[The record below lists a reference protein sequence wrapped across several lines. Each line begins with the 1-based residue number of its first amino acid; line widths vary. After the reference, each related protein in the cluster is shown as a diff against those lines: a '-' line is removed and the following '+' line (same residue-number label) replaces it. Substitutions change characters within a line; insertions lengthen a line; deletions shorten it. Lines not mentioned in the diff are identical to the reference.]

1 MRGATPFPVSESL
14 LCCFVTALARQGLA
28 PSTIR
33 TYLASVRHA
42 QIVRGLPEP
51 REHSGLPRLRLVQAG
66 VQRARAEQGH
76 SRVRQRLPVTP
87 AHLRLV
93 RSIWNHYAADPDI
106 VMLWA
111 AATAC
116 FFGFFRSG
124 EITVPSRNAYNPKVH
139 LSWGDVTVDSHSS
152 PSIVRVHLKRTK
164 CDQFGRGVDVFIG
177 RTHDDICPVVA
188 LLTYMAQRGQQEGP
202 FFRFRDGFPLTKA
215 RFVTRFQA
223 ALDEVGVPCRDYSGH
238 SFRIGAATAAAR
250 AGIEDSTIQLLGR
263 WTSSAF
269 LTYIRT
275 PRDQLAGISRTLS
288 RI

>member
-1 MRGATPFPVSESL
+1 MRGATPFPL
-14 LCCFVTALARQGLA
+14 LCYFVAALARQGLA

-51 REHSGLPRLRLVQAG
+51 WEHSNLPRLRLVQAG
-66 VQRARAEQGH
+66 VQRAWAEQGH
-76 SRVRQRLPVTP
+76 ARVRQRLPVTP

-93 RSIWNHYAADPDI
+93 HGVWNHHAPDPDI

-124 EITVPSRNAYNPKVH
+124 KITVPSRNAYNSKVH

-152 PSIVRVHLKRTK
+152 PSIVRVHLKRSK

-177 RTHDDICPVVA
+177 CTYDDICPVVA
-188 LLTYMAQRGQQEGP
+188 
-202 FFRFRDGFPLTKA
+202 
-215 RFVTRFQA
+215 
-223 ALDEVGVPCRDYSGH
+223 
-238 SFRIGAATAAAR
+238 
-250 AGIEDSTIQLLGR
+250 
-263 WTSSAF
+263 
-269 LTYIRT
+269 
-275 PRDQLAGISRTLS
+275 
-288 RI
+288 